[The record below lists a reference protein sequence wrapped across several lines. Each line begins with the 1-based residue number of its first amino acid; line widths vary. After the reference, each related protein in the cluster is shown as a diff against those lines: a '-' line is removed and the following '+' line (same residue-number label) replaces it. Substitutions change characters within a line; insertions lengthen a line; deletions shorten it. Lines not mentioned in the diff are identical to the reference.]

1 MKFALKAVT
10 FGVLTAGST
19 MVMAEDA
26 PSFYGITATG
36 SVAAT
41 TDYRFRGITQSS
53 NNPAI
58 QGGFTFSHKS
68 GAYVALWG
76 SSVDFNTPG
85 VSTETDI
92 SLGYTNTLKLS
103 DTLAPTYDVGVI
115 RYGYIGSDSKF
126 TNPYNG
132 DTGFDFTEF
141 YGKLT
146 FADSLFKGDALSV
159 GVNYSNDYW
168 GHSDEFWYFNVG
180 YSAPIADT
188 GFTGLAS
195 VGYNKLQNTRQ
206 FLQNLPAN
214 DVLLTGSRGTGKS
227 SIVRA
232 LLTEYKDQGL
242 RLIEIERDD
251 LSDLPEIQKLIQK
264 RPEKFIV
271 YCDDLAFNAE
281 DENYRSLKSVLDGS
295 LQSGSS
301 NFIIYATSNRRH
313 LLPEFMHENTPVTR
327 VDVPQY
333 TELHPQEAIEEKISL
348 SDRFGMWLSFY
359 PMDQN
364 LYLTIVEHYL
374 AKTDMPMNDEAHAEA
389 LRWCQARGQRS
400 GRAAYQFSK
409 HWIGSQQLKAL

>member
-1 MKFALKAVT
+1 MATIDLPDHILQALSTVLQQLQQNLPELKQETDFSASAYKWQDKQLKAIQQPKKMY
-10 FGVLTAGST
+10 L
-19 MVMAEDA
+19 DDLK
-26 PSFYGITATG
+26 GIE
-36 SVAAT
+36 
-41 TDYRFRGITQSS
+41 RQKEKL
-53 NNPAI
+53 I
-58 QGGFTFSHKS
+58 Q
-68 GAYVALWG
+68 
-76 SSVDFNTPG
+76 
-85 VSTETDI
+85 
-92 SLGYTNTLKLS
+92 NTL
-103 DTLAPTYDVGVI
+103 
-115 RYGYIGSDSKF
+115 
-126 TNPYNG
+126 
-132 DTGFDFTEF
+132 
-141 YGKLT
+141 
-146 FADSLFKGDALSV
+146 
-159 GVNYSNDYW
+159 
-168 GHSDEFWYFNVG
+168 
-180 YSAPIADT
+180 
-188 GFTGLAS
+188 
-195 VGYNKLQNTRQ
+195 Q
-206 FLQNLPAN
+206 FLKGLPAN

-232 LLTEYKDQGL
+232 LLTQYESEGL

-251 LSDLPEIQKLIQK
+251 LSDLPLIQKLIEN

-313 LLPEFMHENTPVTR
+313 LLPEFMHENTPVTH

-364 LYLTIVEHYL
+364 LYLEIVEHYL
-374 AKTDMPMNDEAHAEA
+374 AKANMSMDEFTRAEA

-409 HWIGSQQLKAL
+409 HWIGSQKLASL

>member
-1 MKFALKAVT
+1 MATIDLPNNILEALSTVLQQLQQSLPEVKQAPDFSAIAFKWENGELKAIHQ
-10 FGVLTAGST
+10 LKRI
-19 MVMAEDA
+19 ELNDLK
-26 PSFYGITATG
+26 GIERQKEK
-36 SVAAT
+36 V
-41 TDYRFRGITQSS
+41 
-53 NNPAI
+53 
-58 QGGFTFSHKS
+58 
-68 GAYVALWG
+68 
-76 SSVDFNTPG
+76 
-85 VSTETDI
+85 
-92 SLGYTNTLKLS
+92 
-103 DTLAPTYDVGVI
+103 
-115 RYGYIGSDSKF
+115 
-126 TNPYNG
+126 
-132 DTGFDFTEF
+132 
-141 YGKLT
+141 
-146 FADSLFKGDALSV
+146 
-159 GVNYSNDYW
+159 
-168 GHSDEFWYFNVG
+168 
-180 YSAPIADT
+180 
-188 GFTGLAS
+188 
-195 VGYNKLQNTRQ
+195 LQNTEQ
-206 FLQNLPAN
+206 FLNGLPAN

-232 LLTEYKDQGL
+232 LLTEYAEQGL

-251 LSDLPEIQKLIQK
+251 LSELPEIQKLIAE

-348 SDRFGMWLSFY
+348 SDRFGLWLSFY

-364 LYLTIVEHYL
+364 LYLDIVQHYL
-374 AKTDMPMNDEAHAEA
+374 AKAQIAMDDMVRAEA

-409 HWIGSQQLKAL
+409 HWIGSQYLKNL

>member
-1 MKFALKAVT
+1 MNKSKFSYA
-10 FGVLTAGST
+10 
-19 MVMAEDA
+19 
-26 PSFYGITATG
+26 
-36 SVAAT
+36 
-41 TDYRFRGITQSS
+41 
-53 NNPAI
+53 
-58 QGGFTFSHKS
+58 
-68 GAYVALWG
+68 
-76 SSVDFNTPG
+76 VDFNNEIVGTLSAKEYFSI
-85 VSTETDI
+85 VKKAYTD
-92 SLGYTNTLKLS
+92 LVFLKKHVWPLVMHF
-103 DTLAPTYDVGVI
+103 LNAF
-115 RYGYIGSDSKF
+115 SKCLV
-126 TNPYNG
+126 P
-132 DTGFDFTEF
+132 
-141 YGKLT
+141 
-146 FADSLFKGDALSV
+146 FKRV
-159 GVNYSNDYW
+159 
-168 GHSDEFWYFNVG
+168 
-180 YSAPIADT
+180 
-188 GFTGLAS
+188 
-195 VGYNKLQNTRQ
+195 QNTRQ

>member
-1 MKFALKAVT
+1 MTNLTLPENILQTLSTVLQQVQQFLPELKQQTDFSAT
-10 FGVLTAGST
+10 AYKWQDKQLKPIFGPKQIYL
-19 MVMAEDA
+19 DDLK
-26 PSFYGITATG
+26 GIE
-36 SVAAT
+36 
-41 TDYRFRGITQSS
+41 RQKEKI
-53 NNPAI
+53 I
-58 QGGFTFSHKS
+58 
-68 GAYVALWG
+68 
-76 SSVDFNTPG
+76 
-85 VSTETDI
+85 
-92 SLGYTNTLKLS
+92 
-103 DTLAPTYDVGVI
+103 
-115 RYGYIGSDSKF
+115 
-126 TNPYNG
+126 
-132 DTGFDFTEF
+132 
-141 YGKLT
+141 
-146 FADSLFKGDALSV
+146 
-159 GVNYSNDYW
+159 
-168 GHSDEFWYFNVG
+168 
-180 YSAPIADT
+180 
-188 GFTGLAS
+188 
-195 VGYNKLQNTRQ
+195 QNTRQ

-374 AKTDMPMNDEAHAEA
+374 AKADMPMNDEARAEA

>member
-1 MKFALKAVT
+1 MANLDLPDNILLSLSHVLQQLQQSLPALKQ
-10 FGVLTAGST
+10 
-19 MVMAEDA
+19 E
-26 PSFYGITATG
+26 
-36 SVAAT
+36 
-41 TDYRFRGITQSS
+41 TDFSAIAFKWQDQQLI
-53 NNPAI
+53 AI
-58 QGGFTFSHKS
+58 QQPRKIDLDDLKGIEKQK
-68 GAYVALWG
+68 
-76 SSVDFNTPG
+76 
-85 VSTETDI
+85 EKI
-92 SLGYTNTLKLS
+92 IQNTL
-103 DTLAPTYDVGVI
+103 
-115 RYGYIGSDSKF
+115 
-126 TNPYNG
+126 
-132 DTGFDFTEF
+132 
-141 YGKLT
+141 
-146 FADSLFKGDALSV
+146 
-159 GVNYSNDYW
+159 
-168 GHSDEFWYFNVG
+168 
-180 YSAPIADT
+180 
-188 GFTGLAS
+188 
-195 VGYNKLQNTRQ
+195 Q
-206 FLQNLPAN
+206 FLNGLPAN

-232 LLTEYKDQGL
+232 LLTKYANQGL

-251 LSDLPEIQKLIQK
+251 LSELPEIQKIIQH

-364 LYLTIVEHYL
+364 LYLEIVEHYL
-374 AKTDMPMNDEAHAEA
+374 QKAEMELTAEARTEA

-409 HWIGSQQLKAL
+409 HWIGSQYLKNL